1 VNLIKTVHRALL
13 QNHVIGRQSSKSLSY
28 WSAAAAVVGANCDE
42 KGGWLFM
49 GNGAWGNVGMRPDR
63 NEIKNYHDNVF
74 KKKNPP
80 GLPPTK
86 KKTKKNKN
94 QQTTNKRTNWLTNNS
109 ETCARQNS
117 EVSLTVWAKT
127 SCGSCQARVNLVNGQ
142 RGSGTPHQTH
152 RPAS

>member
-1 VNLIKTVHRALL
+1 MFADNKNAGVRDEVDKWATYRLAVKKTLKHHQQIDRNLARLKAKDYVNLIKTVHRALL

-86 KKTKKNKN
+86 KKNQKKQKPTNN
-94 QQTTNKRTNWLTNNS
+94 QQTNELAN
-109 ETCARQNS
+109 
-117 EVSLTVWAKT
+117 
-127 SCGSCQARVNLVNGQ
+127 
-142 RGSGTPHQTH
+142 
-152 RPAS
+152 